1 MNDSFERFDMTS
13 PPVRTRWFLRP
24 LTYLLS
30 LPDVLAHKV
39 QVHFEG
45 TKELKP
51 PFLLLSNH
59 NAFMDFKVLTKA
71 IFPRR
76 ANYVVAIDGFIGR
89 EWLLRNDGGPAGIAG
104 ETLQN
109 AQRSG
114 GHLYLSRTSRQFSV
128 LEPASARHQTYG
140 SGLQTTLHAAA
151 TRSTER
157 Q

>member
-39 QVHFEG
+39 QIHYEG

-89 EWLLRNDGGPAGIAG
+89 EWLLRNVGCLQAQIYLRRDPRPATEARNR
-104 ETLQN
+104 E
-109 AQRSG
+109 RR
-114 GHLYLSRTSRQFSV
+114 HRRRLS
-128 LEPASARHQTYG
+128 
-140 SGLQTTLHAAA
+140 
-151 TRSTER
+151 
-157 Q
+157 